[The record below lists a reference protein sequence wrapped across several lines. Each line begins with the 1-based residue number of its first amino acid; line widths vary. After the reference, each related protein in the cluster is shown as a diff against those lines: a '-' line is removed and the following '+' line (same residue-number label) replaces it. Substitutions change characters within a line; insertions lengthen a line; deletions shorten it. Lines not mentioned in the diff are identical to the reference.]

1 MLAVTNSGTSP
12 RQPQVLTSD
21 RFIYD
26 EQNAPFLNET
36 VAEYRT
42 RLNSVDI
49 DDDDTIFVSIATYR
63 DDACPG
69 TIQTMMTAA
78 SRPDRVFVGLVDQTN
93 LDDPHTDDIQCHARL
108 PDDIRKRVRLVRMRH
123 VNARG
128 PTHARHIA
136 SKLWD
141 GERFFLMIDAHSTF
155 RDGWDRILID
165 NIRQLPNPSKAVISH
180 YPPGDAGELH
190 KDAPVTWICKAEDH
204 EQSPPGLFVLAQDYC
219 QEPNWS
225 PHLRTRP
232 RGTCSS
238 AFIGGGLFFLHSSF
252 LRDVPFD
259 PFLPYLFHGEE
270 VLIAARLYTSGY
282 DMYAPAQNVLSH
294 VYGGR
299 DKNIYD
305 DHAQNGM
312 GVDASGAEA
321 RARYILGLALADDMD
336 VDLRGIEDGLGMG
349 NVRPLQEYMA
359 FAGLGKAS
367 DKVYENR
374 CLQRFET
381 HGWVDAYGPA
391 PGETDGS

>member
-1 MLAVTNSGTSP
+1 MHQPGWTCLSPLSRDAVVVPVLLQRRCDCCPLSMAFRLPEQTPGGATVGTRDPIARISSKMLHRRRSSLPTPAWASRADSERRRRRRCRGAGAALTIAWSTVVLVMLAVTNSGTSP

-180 YPPGDAGELH
+180 VNQPGCCAC
-190 KDAPVTWICKAEDH
+190 A
-204 EQSPPGLFVLAQDYC
+204 
-219 QEPNWS
+219 
-225 PHLRTRP
+225 
-232 RGTCSS
+232 
-238 AFIGGGLFFLHSSF
+238 
-252 LRDVPFD
+252 
-259 PFLPYLFHGEE
+259 
-270 VLIAARLYTSGY
+270 YTI
-282 DMYAPAQNVLSH
+282 D
-294 VYGGR
+294 
-299 DKNIYD
+299 
-305 DHAQNGM
+305 NGA
-312 GVDASGAEA
+312 V
-321 RARYILGLALADDMD
+321 
-336 VDLRGIEDGLGMG
+336 
-349 NVRPLQEYMA
+349 
-359 FAGLGKAS
+359 
-367 DKVYENR
+367 
-374 CLQRFET
+374 
-381 HGWVDAYGPA
+381 
-391 PGETDGS
+391 

>member
-180 YPPGDAGELH
+180 VINRVAVHARTPSITVRCSIHLETLGNSTRTRPSPGSV
-190 KDAPVTWICKAEDH
+190 KQRTT
-204 EQSPPGLFVLAQDYC
+204 S
-219 QEPNWS
+219 S
-225 PHLRTRP
+225 PHLA
-232 RGTCSS
+232 CSS
-238 AFIGGGLFFLHSSF
+238 W
-252 LRDVPFD
+252 LR
-259 PFLPYLFHGEE
+259 
-270 VLIAARLYTSGY
+270 
-282 DMYAPAQNVLSH
+282 
-294 VYGGR
+294 
-299 DKNIYD
+299 
-305 DHAQNGM
+305 
-312 GVDASGAEA
+312 
-321 RARYILGLALADDMD
+321 
-336 VDLRGIEDGLGMG
+336 
-349 NVRPLQEYMA
+349 
-359 FAGLGKAS
+359 
-367 DKVYENR
+367 
-374 CLQRFET
+374 
-381 HGWVDAYGPA
+381 
-391 PGETDGS
+391 